1 VLRRSRSSRRGP
13 VEGSTDQRLGALVA
27 EHVEAIYRVAIS
39 VVRDPALAEDVVQ
52 ETVIK
57 AWQSMGDYR
66 GEGSERAWIL
76 RIAHNTAVSTLRR
89 IRDEAT
95 EQAVSHLCGLKDEG
109 YRQRTTT
116 TGIGY
121 LLPGSSWRDWEVAA
135 GSADEVACYLASL
148 VRQYAQ
154 PYLRRL
160 SSDRGELLEA
170 ARRSPEGAA
179 GACRVAV
186 LIARH
191 QGPGEAIDFL
201 RERMDGLGA
210 RTDVAAREEREMA
223 ARARD
228 WLTLPDPHARQR

>member
-13 VEGSTDQRLGALVA
+13 AEGSTDQRLRALVA

-95 EQAVSHLCGLKDEG
+95 DPG
-109 YRQRTTT
+109 
-116 TGIGY
+116 
-121 LLPGSSWRDWEVAA
+121 LLPERPDPRDPARHHEGRSDLERLRA
-135 GSADEVACYLASL
+135 GLDELDELSRSILVLRDLQGLAYQDIADALDIPVPTVKTRL
-148 VRQYAQ
+148 
-154 PYLRRL
+154 LR
-160 SSDRGELLEA
+160 
-170 ARRSPEGAA
+170 ARRELQ
-179 GACRVAV
+179 RVV
-186 LIARH
+186 
-191 QGPGEAIDFL
+191 QVGEPA
-201 RERMDGLGA
+201 
-210 RTDVAAREEREMA
+210 
-223 ARARD
+223 
-228 WLTLPDPHARQR
+228 